1 MLDQIRILRRNEIS
15 AVLDDFRRRL
25 RRRQAGG
32 NTRLNLT
39 IFRLSCCCGLRVKEI
54 CGLAVQDVVAAG
66 DGTPFVRVPA
76 AITKGHRHRR
86 TGQVARRT
94 RIVPLRWDED
104 TRQDLL
110 AWREFRQ
117 SRGAGLDDPFVCGQ
131 STANSGRPLKTSQV
145 AKKWKSAIR
154 ALGPERVR
162 QLSIHCGRHSFITH
176 ALYGGIPIIHVSR
189 AAGHASIATTN
200 AYAHLLDDVDVPGNI
215 FRFDQSV

>member
-1 MLDQIRILRRNEIS
+1 MLDQIRILHRGEIF
-15 AVLDDFRRRL
+15 AVLEDFQRRL
-25 RRRQAGG
+25 RRRQFGG

-54 CGLAVQDVVAAG
+54 CGLSLKDVAA
-66 DGTPFVRVPA
+66 DSDFPFVRVPA
-76 AITKGHRHRR
+76 AITKGHRNQR
-86 TGQVARRT
+86 TGQIIRKT

-110 AWREFRQ
+110 AWRGVRHSQ
-117 SRGAGLDDPFVCGQ
+117 GAGLDDPLVCGQ
-131 STANSGRPLKTSQV
+131 SRANSGRPLKTSQV

-154 ALGPERVR
+154 SLGPDRVR

-176 ALYGGIPIIHVSR
+176 ALYGGIPIIHVSK

-200 AYAHLLDDVDVPGNI
+200 AYAHLLDEVDVPGNI
-215 FRFDQSV
+215 FRFDGGD